1 MLNSSSNAAR
11 SRCEHLLRT
20 SARPRTKPDE
30 SIRTNEHERADRC
43 PLEPAHVTVLII
55 MLKTAVLFKFKY
67 SSIVHSTVKHCLSQC
82 DTYSLDTH
90 ASASPPVSFVY
101 ALPPCGG
108 AITSLTPASNTVMLL
123 PLKEKAENIY
133 SDNDSNQFNSYNVEH
148 AMGAQKKLTVINEL
162 LGALPRCPSSAILRQ
177 LHRRHDMLVEFVCHD
192 LITDCIVS
200 QCCTHIDA
208 DSRENVLLNEDAHNA
223 VK

>member
-55 MLKTAVLFKFKY
+55 MLKNAVLFKFKY

-90 ASASPPVSFVY
+90 ASASPRQFRLCAAPLRAVARSHR
-101 ALPPCGG
+101 LPQHRTPSCSYHSKRRRRTSI
-108 AITSLTPASNTVMLL
+108 AITIATSSIAIMSNMQWER
-123 PLKEKAENIY
+123 KR
-133 SDNDSNQFNSYNVEH
+133 NS
-148 AMGAQKKLTVINEL
+148 
-162 LGALPRCPSSAILRQ
+162 P
-177 LHRRHDMLVEFVCHD
+177 
-192 LITDCIVS
+192 
-200 QCCTHIDA
+200 
-208 DSRENVLLNEDAHNA
+208 
-223 VK
+223 